1 MFKPQIQPG
10 MNEQKFWELIEE
22 AWQDFPLLNDL
33 RQQALQTN
41 DASLFE
47 GLSFGLDDEIAEAM
61 EERLRKLDQEELTRF
76 NHIME
81 EKLFRLDREEVHK
94 YTDGSDDSF
103 LYCRGFIV
111 GMGEKYYTM
120 VNTNPRKA
128 TMDAEAESVC
138 FVGYSVYEDRYGEK
152 FPRNTFYNTESGSN
166 PDGWG
171 SD

>member
-1 MFKPQIQPG
+1 

-22 AWQDFPLLNDL
+22 AWQDSPLLNDL

-47 GLSFGLDDEIAEAM
+47 GLSFGLDDEVVESM
-61 EERLRKLDQEELTRF
+61 EERLRKLSQEELTLF
-76 NHIME
+76 NHLME
-81 EKLFRLDREEVHK
+81 EKLYRLDREEVHK
-94 YTDGSDDSF
+94 YTDGSDGGF

-111 GMGEKYYTM
+111 GMGEKYYRM
-120 VNTNPRKA
+120 VNANPRKA

-138 FVGYSVYEDRYGEK
+138 FVGYAVYEQQYGRE
-152 FPRNTFYNTESGSN
+152 FPRNSLFNTESGSN
-166 PDGWG
+166 PEGWG